1 MRLRW
6 WFFCLGWLLVVA
18 APLPAQETPGGN
30 VPAASYVAQ
39 SEESAPRAEPAQAIP
54 AAAET
59 ATEADA
65 AEGCCPDACSKHVA
79 ELNKKAAGAYKNP
92 FYKNDFSYLLDPH
105 YQDWHL
111 GERLKRLS
119 TPLGGVL
126 DLGGQ
131 YRMRFHNEQNMRGL
145 GPTGRDDTFLL
156 HRTRLYANWELSPD
170 FRVYVEYLD
179 AVSNYEQF
187 APRPIEEN
195 RSDFINMFAEGTVW
209 ENAAGRLRA
218 RVGRQEYLY
227 GTQRLVSPLDWS
239 NTRRKFDGFSLLWQG
254 ELWDIDGFWTRPVPP
269 DARNFDNPNN
279 SQQFFGV
286 YSAYKGFSNA
296 ALEFY
301 YLNFSEDAGA
311 VDFYF
316 NTLGSRLAVDEGCW
330 HLEAEAAYQFGE
342 YGTATH
348 SAGFYTI
355 GLGRDLAL
363 IPRKPQLWVYFDWA
377 SGDSIQGN
385 GFHHLFPLGH
395 YYLGFMD
402 LFGRRNIQTVNV
414 LYKHNLTKKWRLLLW
429 WYAFWLQ
436 RGDDVPYSVT
446 MTPLVTTPGGSKYL
460 GQELDLIVGYRISPR
475 MDVLLGYS
483 YFWAGDFWFTNP
495 SATYRGDAH
504 FTYIQWVTNF

>member
-1 MRLRW
+1 MRCRTW
-6 WFFCLGWLLVVA
+6 TWFLGWSLLAVL
-18 APLPAQETPGGN
+18 PLPAQEISPDEN
-30 VPAASYVAQ
+30 PPASYAASAETTPAEQPEAQ
-39 SEESAPRAEPAQAIP
+39 MMPTAAELESA
-54 AAAET
+54 T
-59 ATEADA
+59 AHQQSHACDP
-65 AEGCCPDACSKHVA
+65 CCKHLQQ
-79 ELNKKAAGAYKNP
+79 LNKKAAGAYKNP

-105 YQDWHL
+105 YQDRHL
-111 GERLKRLS
+111 GEGLKRLS

-145 GPTGRDDTFLL
+145 GLTGRDDTFLL
-156 HRTRLYANWELSPD
+156 HRTRLYANWEATPD
-170 FRVYVEYLD
+170 FRVFVEYLD
-179 AVSNYEQF
+179 AVSEFEQF
-187 APRPIEEN
+187 PPRGIEEN
-195 RSDFINMFAEGTVW
+195 RSDFINIFAEATLW
-209 ENAAGRLRA
+209 ENAQGRLGARA
-218 RVGRQEYLY
+218 GRQEYLF
-227 GTQRLVSPLDWS
+227 GTERLVSPLDWS
-239 NTRRKFDGFSLLWQG
+239 NTRRTFDGATVYWRG
-254 ELWDIDGFWTRPVPP
+254 DLWDIDGFWTRPVYP

-316 NTLGSRLAVDEGCW
+316 NTIGSRLAVDEGCW
-330 HLEAEAAYQFGE
+330 HLEAEAAYQFGQ
-342 YGTATH
+342 YGNATH

-363 IPRKPQLWVYFDWA
+363 IPRKPQLWVFFDWA

-414 LYKHNLTKKWRLLLW
+414 LYKHKLSQKWRLLMW

-436 RGDDVPYSVT
+436 RGDDVPYSVA
-446 MTPLVTTPGGSKYL
+446 MTPLVSTPGGSRYL
-460 GQELDLIVGYRISPR
+460 GQELDLIIGYRVSPR

-483 YFWAGDFWFTNP
+483 YFWAGDFWSTNP
-495 SATYRGDAH
+495 SATFGGDGH
-504 FTYIQWVTNF
+504 FTYLQWVTNF